1 MQDTSG
7 NFPEYLGLDSEPEN
21 VYCPTHKTT

>member
-1 MQDTSG
+1 MQDTSE

-21 VYCPTHKTT
+21 LYCPTHKTT